1 LDRPPSFFVPLLI
14 FLEVSHATSV
24 SPRRKIFQ
32 KHFGFSYSFEELRM
46 FSKVGICT
54 AGVAIGLP
62 IWGIA
67 ATGVCIIGVSIGVGY
82 VIGSAT
88 AASGAAAAA
97 VLL

>member
-1 LDRPPSFFVPLLI
+1 
-14 FLEVSHATSV
+14 
-24 SPRRKIFQ
+24 
-32 KHFGFSYSFEELRM
+32 M

-62 IWGIA
+62 FWGIA

>member
-1 LDRPPSFFVPLLI
+1 MHD
-14 FLEVSHATSV
+14 LESRETNQVTHLRS
-24 SPRRKIFQ
+24 RRKIFQ
-32 KHFGFSYSFEELRM
+32 KHFGFSYSYEELRM